1 VHLILLIQRK
11 KLYLTSNHEK
21 EDAKMSRRFLTRRA
35 FLKYAGVTTGA
46 MALDL
51 PWQKNV
57 FAQAKPKK
65 MVLVYWT
72 VDGDEPAITQVN
84 KLYATD
90 TGIPVDWQRTPNI
103 EEANQK
109 VLSFN
114 LAKEQVDVFVMHYYN
129 MAKWVK
135 EGIVQPLDGFSGM
148 SEYLKEMQPSA
159 RNMVQYQ
166 GKTWGFPYFLS
177 LNTNCYNTKL
187 FEKAGFKK
195 LPATLEELAEM
206 AKKAKA
212 DKVCDYPIL
221 WQAGAGSEHIGDTY
235 FGLVAAAGG
244 EVFDK
249 NNNPMLGE
257 GSIARKTLKWWR
269 DTIQEWKIAD
279 PSSLELRWI
288 PALKAYAAGKNIFTN
303 TRERYMLNANDPSKS
318 PTAGIHKIFKI
329 GPQTFAG
336 HIWALGSNA
345 FDRDYSWRYLQYI
358 GGKTQSGQYIMAD
371 ARAKYAGAS
380 GWPEKTLANPEI
392 KALWNKWFDL
402 EEYARQ
408 WKDAKFIGDIC
419 RAMSTTWYLEWVDK
433 TLVPNLQNCLA
444 GKVTADQAA
453 DNIAKGAMDL
463 KKRNP

>member
-1 VHLILLIQRK
+1 
-11 KLYLTSNHEK
+11 
-21 EDAKMSRRFLTRRA
+21 MSRRFLTRRA

-103 EEANQK
+103 EETNQK

-257 GSIARKTLKWWR
+257 GSIARKTFKWWR

-288 PALKAYAAGKNIFTN
+288 PAHRAGP
-303 TRERYMLNANDPSKS
+303 TRPRHSA
-318 PTAGIHKIFKI
+318 
-329 GPQTFAG
+329 
-336 HIWALGSNA
+336 
-345 FDRDYSWRYLQYI
+345 
-358 GGKTQSGQYIMAD
+358 
-371 ARAKYAGAS
+371 
-380 GWPEKTLANPEI
+380 
-392 KALWNKWFDL
+392 
-402 EEYARQ
+402 
-408 WKDAKFIGDIC
+408 C
-419 RAMSTTWYLEWVDK
+419 R
-433 TLVPNLQNCLA
+433 
-444 GKVTADQAA
+444 
-453 DNIAKGAMDL
+453 
-463 KKRNP
+463 RHRR